1 MALTG
6 AAIAYATVVFQTITN
21 NRILTPSIIGM
32 DSVYQLFQT
41 IMVFFWGST
50 TLQFVDQQ
58 INFLITVTL
67 MIGFALLLYQ
77 VLFRKDGTNLH
88 FLLLMGIVMGT
99 LFGSLT
105 TFLQVLIDPNEYAG
119 LQSRLFASVSR
130 VNTNLLFLGGGLMIP
145 VMLYGLRY
153 VRTLDAIAL
162 GRDHAVNLGVD
173 YGPVLRRMLIV
184 VAVLMAASTALVGP
198 ITFLGLLVAN
208 ISYHL
213 LDTYRRGPLIAAA
226 VAVGVVFLVGGAAH
240 HGAGPRL
247 HHAGQRDRELHRRH
261 VLPLPGIEGENGMVK
276 VQGRFQVLRAQAGA
290 ARRLAGH
297 RKGQGDDAHRP
308 QRRGQVHPALADVA
322 AVAQGHR
329 RRS

>member
-1 MALTG
+1 MKHKRNLIILGILLLLALTVVCLYLFVPLRGNIAYILRLRTHKVLAIALTG
-6 AAIAYATVVFQTITN
+6 AAIAYSTVVFQTITN

-105 TFLQVLIDPNEYAG
+105 TFLQVLIDPNEYSG
-119 LQSRLFASVSR
+119 LQARLFASVSR

-145 VMLYGLRY
+145 AMLYGLRY

-173 YGPVLRRMLIV
+173 YGPVIRRMLV
-184 VAVLMAASTALVGP
+184 LVAVLVAASTALVGP

-208 ISYHL
+208 VSYHM

-226 VAVGVVFLVGGAAH
+226 VAVSVVFLVGAQLIMERVFVYTTPVSVIVNFIG
-240 HGAGPRL
+240 GIYFL
-247 HHAGQRDRELHRRH
+247 YL
-261 VLPLPGIEGENGMVK
+261 VLKE
-276 VQGRFQVLRAQAGA
+276 RTAW
-290 ARRLAGH
+290 
-297 RKGQGDDAHRP
+297 
-308 QRRGQVHPALADVA
+308 
-322 AVAQGHR
+322 
-329 RRS
+329 

>member
-1 MALTG
+1 MKHKRNLIILGILLLLALTVVGLYLFVPLRGNIQYILRLRTHKVLAMALTG

-145 VMLYGLRY
+145 VMLYGLQY

-162 GRDHAVNLGVD
+162 GRDHAINLGVD

-184 VAVLMAASTALVGP
+184 VAVLMAAATALVGP

-226 VAVGVVFLVGGAAH
+226 VAVGVVFLVGAQLIME
-240 HGAGPRL
+240 R
-247 HHAGQRDRELHRRH
+247 
-261 VLPLPGIEGENGMVK
+261 VLAYSTPVSVIVNFIGGMY
-276 VQGRFQVLRAQAGA
+276 FLYLVLKERTAW
-290 ARRLAGH
+290 
-297 RKGQGDDAHRP
+297 
-308 QRRGQVHPALADVA
+308 
-322 AVAQGHR
+322 
-329 RRS
+329 

>member
-1 MALTG
+1 MKHKRNLIILGILLLLALLVVCLYLFVPLRGNIAYILRLRTHKVLAIALTG
-6 AAIAYATVVFQTITN
+6 AAIAYSTVVFQTITN

-105 TFLQVLIDPNEYAG
+105 TFLQVLIDPNEYSG
-119 LQSRLFASVSR
+119 LQARLFASVSR

-145 VMLYGLRY
+145 AMLYGLRY

-162 GRDHAVNLGVD
+162 GRDHALNLGVD
-173 YGPVLRRMLIV
+173 YGPVIRRMLV
-184 VAVLMAASTALVGP
+184 LVAVLVAASTALVGP

-208 ISYHL
+208 VSYHM

-226 VAVGVVFLVGGAAH
+226 VAVSVVFLVGAQLIMERVFVYTTPVSVIVNFIG
-240 HGAGPRL
+240 GIYFL
-247 HHAGQRDRELHRRH
+247 YL
-261 VLPLPGIEGENGMVK
+261 VLKE
-276 VQGRFQVLRAQAGA
+276 RTAW
-290 ARRLAGH
+290 
-297 RKGQGDDAHRP
+297 
-308 QRRGQVHPALADVA
+308 
-322 AVAQGHR
+322 
-329 RRS
+329 

>member
-1 MALTG
+1 MKHKRNLIILGILLLLALTVVGLYLFVPLRGNIQYILRLRTHKVLAMALTG
-6 AAIAYATVVFQTITN
+6 TAIAYATVVFQTITN

-50 TLQFVDQQ
+50 ALQFVDQQ

-162 GRDHAVNLGVD
+162 GRDHAINLGVD

-184 VAVLMAASTALVGP
+184 VAVLMAAATALVGP

-226 VAVGVVFLVGGAAH
+226 VAVGVVFLVGAQLIME
-240 HGAGPRL
+240 R
-247 HHAGQRDRELHRRH
+247 
-261 VLPLPGIEGENGMVK
+261 VLAYSTPVSVIVNFIGGMY
-276 VQGRFQVLRAQAGA
+276 FLYLVLKERTAW
-290 ARRLAGH
+290 
-297 RKGQGDDAHRP
+297 
-308 QRRGQVHPALADVA
+308 
-322 AVAQGHR
+322 
-329 RRS
+329 

>member
-1 MALTG
+1 MKHKRNLIILGILLLLALTVVGLYLFVPLRGNIQYILRLRTHKVLAMALTG

-41 IMVFFWGST
+41 VMVFFWGST

-162 GRDHAVNLGVD
+162 GRDHAINLGVD

-184 VAVLMAASTALVGP
+184 VAVLMAAATALVGP

-226 VAVGVVFLVGGAAH
+226 VAVGVVFLVGAQLIME
-240 HGAGPRL
+240 R
-247 HHAGQRDRELHRRH
+247 
-261 VLPLPGIEGENGMVK
+261 VLAYSTPVSVIVNFVGGMY
-276 VQGRFQVLRAQAGA
+276 FLYLVLKERTAW
-290 ARRLAGH
+290 
-297 RKGQGDDAHRP
+297 
-308 QRRGQVHPALADVA
+308 
-322 AVAQGHR
+322 
-329 RRS
+329 